1 LAFFVA
7 NDCRDHELRSP
18 SLVMPSPPFKK
29 PQVLSKPIRGNQP
42 TWEDGTRFQMSPI
55 RANKCLDPI
64 EEFPTEAAHPQ
75 PEIYSARPTRSV
87 PKPKNCVE
95 VTKLPPIFQ
104 PIFPYDYFNLIQSG
118 NRYST
123 WLLFLTA
130 LPECWSTLYE
140 SDDNCVIGGK
150 VLLIRPY

>member
-1 LAFFVA
+1 
-7 NDCRDHELRSP
+7 
-18 SLVMPSPPFKK
+18 
-29 PQVLSKPIRGNQP
+29 
-42 TWEDGTRFQMSPI
+42 MSPI

-118 NRYST
+118 KSGLNVDVIPNR
-123 WLLFLTA
+123 L
-130 LPECWSTLYE
+130 
-140 SDDNCVIGGK
+140 VR
-150 VLLIRPY
+150 VLEHTVRVRR